1 MSYSLEILKATRKN
15 IIRDIENLSIEQFNI
30 IPNGFNNNIIWNVA
44 HLVATQQLLVYGF
57 SGTPFVVP
65 QELIDLYRKG
75 TAPTAVVDKEQIE
88 EYKSLLIST
97 IEQMDKDYKNGVL
110 GENYR
115 AYTTSYG
122 MTLSSVEEAIEFNN
136 VHDAMHYGMI
146 KMMLRMV

>member
-1 MSYSLEILKATRKN
+1 MSYSLEILKVTRKN
-15 IIRDIENLSIEQFNI
+15 IIRDIANLSVEQFNV
-30 IPNGFNNNIIWNVA
+30 IPNGFNNNIVWNLA
-44 HLVATQQLLVYGF
+44 HLVATQQLLVYGL
-57 SGTPFVVP
+57 SATPFVVP
-65 QELIDLYRKG
+65 QEVIDLYRKG
-75 TAPTAVVDKEQIE
+75 TAPTAVVDEKQIE

-97 IEQMDKDYKNGVL
+97 IDQMEQDYKNGVF
-110 GENYR
+110 GEDYR